1 MLFAGRFVTNFSVAE
16 DGPDVRLPPPKLPV
30 TSTRIEFVEPTTGVF
45 VHATHEIVF
54 GLAGFAKR
62 RLCAT
67 HVPPICGACTG

>member
-1 MLFAGRFVTNFSVAE
+1 MLFAGKFVAKFTVTGDEIES
-16 DGPDVRLPPPKLPV
+16 RLPV
-30 TSTRIEFVEPTTGVF
+30 TSTRIEFVEPTAGVF
-45 VHATHEIVF
+45 VHATPKIVF